1 LSGSIRDN
9 TIEEIKSRCNIV
21 DVVGR
26 VVPLKRTGSNYKGI
40 CPFHNEK
47 TPSFVV
53 SEAKQIFTC
62 FGCGAT
68 GDAIEFMQKYY
79 NMEFSQAVEKLA
91 DECGVV
97 IETDYK
103 KNEKKDLQ
111 YQVNREV
118 ATYFYKAFRQQ
129 SNPAAAYMQ
138 KRGIAPDILNQFG
151 IGYADGEWD
160 SLFQHLKEK
169 GYETQI
175 LLDLGLISESKG
187 KYFDKFRNRVIF
199 PIVSTAGKVIGFGGR
214 SLGEDMPKYL
224 NSSESP
230 VFLKKNN
237 LYALNLTKQEIGK
250 IGYGIIVEG
259 YMDVIS
265 LYQNGVRNVTASLG
279 TALTENQARLL
290 KRYTNQVIL
299 SYDADE
305 AGKNATLRGM
315 EILHKE
321 NFRMK
326 VLTVP
331 DGKDPDEYIKKHGK
345 TAFLQLAKSAL
356 PYADYKLAMAKHGK
370 DLSRTEDRLHFLRDA
385 VTILRSLSPV
395 EADLYTKKVA
405 DETGISQ
412 GAIRAELGRD
422 SNDKSST
429 QPHREPMPSADPTI
443 SKLEQN
449 AIMLI
454 LTDSVYLEKFAEA
467 EELFSSLQ
475 GNGIYRV
482 LKRMSN
488 DGLELRPERVQEQLE
503 PEEQRVLQGILD
515 NIILAGKEELIFS
528 ECMKTYQEECLIK
541 RQHEI
546 ILRISLADEQE
557 NPDEIRQLT
566 EELMKI
572 QQKMK
577 QGGVK
582 K

>member
-1 LSGSIRDN
+1 MSGSIRDN

-26 VVPLKRTGSNYKGI
+26 VVPLKKTGSNYKGL

-111 YQVNREV
+111 YQVNREA
-118 ATYFYKAFRQQ
+118 ATFFYKALRHQA
-129 SNPAAAYMQ
+129 NPAAAYMQ

-160 SLFQHLKEK
+160 SLYQHLKAK
-169 GYETQI
+169 GFDDKI

-187 KYFDKFRNRVIF
+187 KHYDKFRNRVIF
-199 PIVSTAGKVIGFGGR
+199 PIVNTAGKVIGFGGR
-214 SLGEDMPKYL
+214 SLGDDMPKYL

-237 LYALNLTKQEIGK
+237 LYGLNLTKQEIGK
-250 IGYGIIVEG
+250 SGYGIIVEG

-279 TALTENQARLL
+279 TALTENQVRLL

-305 AGKNATLRGM
+305 AGRNATLRGM

-345 TAFLQLAKSAL
+345 AAFLQLAKTAL
-356 PYADYKLAMAKHGK
+356 PYADYKLALARQGK
-370 DLSRTEDRLHFLRDA
+370 DLTRTEDRLQFLREA
-385 VTILRSLSPV
+385 VSILRSLSPV
-395 EADLYTKKVA
+395 EADLYTQKLA

-422 SNDKSST
+422 PVKKESSQQARDSGPPAT
-429 QPHREPMPSADPTI
+429 MAI

-449 AIMLI
+449 AIKLI
-454 LTDSVYLEKFAEA
+454 LTDSVYLEKFSDAED
-467 EELFSSLQ
+467 LFASRQ
-475 GNGIYRV
+475 GINIYQA
-482 LKRMSN
+482 LKRMSRE
-488 DGLELRPERVQEQLE
+488 GQEFQTERVQEQLE
-503 PEEQRVLQGILD
+503 PDEQNVLQGILD
-515 NIILAGKEELIFS
+515 NIILAGKEELVFS
-528 ECMKTYQEECLIK
+528 ECMNAYEEERLST

-577 QGGVK
+577 QGGVRK
-582 K
+582 